1 MKDIK
6 TIADY
11 TVFKKLASALWQKEY
26 FYHGAAI
33 MIGAGFSRC
42 SAQSGDQHIKMP
54 IWWDYAKLL
63 KSELQSN
70 VDDPLRLAEE
80 YYAFFGKEALHDLIK
95 QQLNDLAWQ
104 PGDLTLNLLKLPWSE
119 VLTTNWDT
127 LLERA
132 SMQIYE
138 RNYSIVTKPEDL
150 SSRLSPRIVKL
161 HGTINATTDFIFT
174 QEDFRRYPEKYAA
187 FVNFARQVFIENELC
202 LLGFSGDDPNFLQW
216 AGWVRDNLAGHSR
229 RIYLVGALNLSA
241 TKRKYLQSINIAPID
256 LAELVKEFDDD
267 NLKHTRAT
275 EIFINALYEHK
286 PIPAYEWEPQQ
297 VSRTSFAE
305 GEHERV
311 YNDLPF
317 AAKLLEEKIPKLEID
332 RDTYPGWIV
341 APELTRFKL
350 FEQISDPY
358 PSSKNIQLMKAGER
372 ERLLY
377 EIVWRN
383 RLSYSPPNLDLL
395 EDFLR
400 VCDPTIP
407 CSLTKKQQLEVAIYL
422 LNPAFFEFIPK
433 SFNFN
438 LEQKLLNIIESN
450 ADFHEDALNE
460 VNYYYS
466 LKFRDELNYERL
478 EFFSN
483 EIKITNPEWALKK
496 AALLCELGQFDDAET
511 LVSNAYDERMLQLR
525 QQSNSIFI
533 RSRLA
538 WSHYLMFAIK
548 RLKNSES
555 IEPNIFTKMYEE
567 FLCDPFDI
575 IKSIV
580 KDIDKLVED
589 QINDN
594 KIEPSFKPGNYRDKH
609 NTIRFRNG
617 VRAWLVA
624 IGLQN
629 HIGLPMRWSSGFS
642 MGIFS
647 SIARKIVQLNE
658 FSTRSKMLLAIRTAD
673 SDTSEVI
680 KEVLSRI
687 EIAKLSIEDVNFLA
701 TICEQGIDYW
711 LLQFNFNEEFAS
723 VKIRIFTEVLARLS
737 IRVDSDKAKQFF
749 KRGCQLATLP
759 VASDIRLHEPLSNL
773 MTHSLSAISQIDQ
786 QELLLEALNFP
797 TVFEVDDRLNRWANP
812 IIENLANYKRSGN
825 LAFDKRVAELIDSIE
840 PNDEKSSYVLSR
852 IKPLVDFDVLNEEE
866 KQKLCIKLWDENS
879 TYESFPQVGFYPHAF
894 LSLPSKD
901 HQKVKSLLSSYLYEN
916 DNCYE
921 NSVIASIASIAIDE
935 NCKMLPSRDQ
945 ALVLFDRLTMWRI
958 GDKLD
963 PLGFNESELL
973 YKIRWINYALVQSI
987 LPMFEL
993 EDFSQENFR
1002 KLQSFCEENDTVRIL
1017 PALTFF
1023 TKNASFVD
1031 IIHSLIKNNFYQA
1044 DNKRVG
1050 WAAEAIYTWRKI
1062 DEISPIVN
1070 QLVTRLIYSININQ
1084 TNLVS
1089 ILSIVYRLLNF
1100 KYLSNNDKEL
1110 LSETLPIFF
1119 DSTSYELINEK
1130 SIVGAN
1136 ISIIRKLCVMLGDN
1150 LLKNG
1155 MESTELLRIIEEAK
1169 TDPLPEVRYWFQD

>member
-11 TVFKKLASALWQKEY
+11 AVFKKLASALWQKEY

-42 SAQSGDQHIKMP
+42 SAQSGNQHLKMP
-54 IWWDYAKLL
+54 IWWDYANLL
-63 KSELQSN
+63 KAELQSN

-132 SMQIYE
+132 STQIYE
-138 RNYSIVTKPEDL
+138 RNYSIVIKPEDL

-161 HGTINATTDFIFT
+161 HGTINTTTDLIFT

-241 TKRKYLQSINIAPID
+241 TKRKYLESINIAPID
-256 LAELVKEFDDD
+256 LAELVEEFDDD

-297 VSRTSFAE
+297 VSRTIFAE
-305 GEHERV
+305 GEHERA
-311 YNDLPF
+311 YKDLPF
-317 AAKLLEEKIPKLEID
+317 AAKLLEEKLPKLKID

-350 FEQISDPY
+350 FDQISDPY
-358 PSSKNIQLMKAGER
+358 PTSKNIQLMKADEQ
-372 ERLLY
+372 EQLLY

-383 RLSYSPPNLDLL
+383 RLSFSPPNSDLL
-395 EDFLR
+395 EDFLK

-407 CSLTKKQQLEVAIYL
+407 CSLTKKQQLEIAIHL
-422 LNPAFFEFIPK
+422 LNPVFFEFIPE
-433 SFNFN
+433 SFNSN

-450 ADFHEDALNE
+450 ANFHEDALNE

-466 LKFRDELNYERL
+466 LKFRDELDYKRL

-483 EIKITNPEWALKK
+483 QIKITSPEWALKK

-525 QQSNSIFI
+525 QQPGSIFI

-548 RLKNSES
+548 RLKTSES
-555 IEPNIFTKMYEE
+555 IEPSIFTKMYEDS
-567 FLCDPFDI
+567 LSDPFDI

-580 KDIDKLVED
+580 KDIDKLIEE
-589 QINDN
+589 QISDN
-594 KIEPSFKPGNYRDKH
+594 KIEPLFEPGNYRDKH
-609 NTIRFRNG
+609 NTIRLRNG

-624 IGLQN
+624 IFLQN
-629 HIGLPMRWSSGFS
+629 HIGLPMRWSSGLS

-647 SIARKIVQLNE
+647 SIARKIVQINE
-658 FSTRSKMLLAIRTAD
+658 LPPRNNMLLAIRTAD

-680 KEVLSRI
+680 KEVFSRI
-687 EIAKLSIEDVNFLA
+687 EVAKLAIEDVNFL
-701 TICEQGIDYW
+701 TSICEQGIDYW
-711 LLQFNFNEEFAS
+711 LIQFNFKKQFAS

-737 IRVDSDKAKQFF
+737 IRVNSEKAKQIF

-759 VASDIRLHEPLSNL
+759 IATDIWLHDPLSNL

-797 TVFEVDDRLNRWANP
+797 TVFEVDNCLNRWVNP
-812 IIENLANYKRSGN
+812 IIKNLANYKRSGN

-840 PNDEKSSYVLSR
+840 LNNEKSRDILSR
-852 IKPLVDFDVLNEEE
+852 IKPLVEFDVLSEEE
-866 KQKLCIKLWDENS
+866 KQKLCIKLWGENP
-879 TYESFPQVGFYPHAF
+879 TYESFPKVGFYPHAF

-901 HQKVKSLLSSYLYEN
+901 YQKVKFLVSNYLYEN
-916 DNCYE
+916 DDRYD
-921 NSVIASIASIAIDE
+921 NSVIAGIASSAIHE
-935 NCKMLPSRDQ
+935 SCKMLPSREQ
-945 ALVLFDRLTMWRI
+945 ALILFNKLTMWRI
-958 GDKLD
+958 GNKLD
-963 PLGFNESELL
+963 PFGFNESELL

-993 EDFSQENFR
+993 EDFSQENFS
-1002 KLQSFCEENDTVRIL
+1002 KLQNFYEENNTARIL

-1089 ILSIVYRLLNF
+1089 ILSIVYRLLNYN
-1100 KYLSNNDKEL
+1100 YLSNNDKEL

-1136 ISIIRKLCVMLGDN
+1136 ISIIRKRCVMLADKLSNDIVDN
-1150 LLKNG
+1150 A
-1155 MESTELLRIIEEAK
+1155 ELLRIIEEAQ
-1169 TDPLPEVRYWFQD
+1169 TDPLPEVRYWYRD

>member
-11 TVFKKLASALWQKEY
+11 AVFKKLASALWQKEY

-42 SAQSGDQHIKMP
+42 SAQSGNQHLKMP
-54 IWWDYAKLL
+54 IWWDYANLL
-63 KSELQSN
+63 KAELQSN

-132 SMQIYE
+132 STQIYE
-138 RNYSIVTKPEDL
+138 RNYSIVIKPEDL

-161 HGTINATTDFIFT
+161 HGTINTTTDLIFT

-241 TKRKYLQSINIAPID
+241 TKRKYLESINIAPID
-256 LAELVKEFDDD
+256 LAELVEEFDDD

-297 VSRTSFAE
+297 VSRTIFAE
-305 GEHERV
+305 GEHERA
-311 YNDLPF
+311 YKDLPF
-317 AAKLLEEKIPKLEID
+317 AAKLLEEKLPKLKID

-350 FEQISDPY
+350 FDQISDPY
-358 PSSKNIQLMKAGER
+358 PTSKNIQLMKADEQ
-372 ERLLY
+372 EQLLY

-383 RLSYSPPNLDLL
+383 RLSFSPPNSDLL
-395 EDFLR
+395 EDFLK

-407 CSLTKKQQLEVAIYL
+407 CSLTKKQQLEIAIHL
-422 LNPAFFEFIPK
+422 LNPVFFEFIPE
-433 SFNFN
+433 SFNSN

-450 ADFHEDALNE
+450 ANFHEDALNE

-466 LKFRDELNYERL
+466 LKFRDELDYKRL

-483 EIKITNPEWALKK
+483 QIKITSPEWALKK

-525 QQSNSIFI
+525 QQPGSIFI

-548 RLKNSES
+548 RLKTSES
-555 IEPNIFTKMYEE
+555 IEPSIFTKMYEDS
-567 FLCDPFDI
+567 LSDPFDI

-580 KDIDKLVED
+580 KDIDKLIEE
-589 QINDN
+589 QISDN
-594 KIEPSFKPGNYRDKH
+594 KIEPLFEPGNYRDKH
-609 NTIRFRNG
+609 NTIRLRNG

-624 IGLQN
+624 IFLQN
-629 HIGLPMRWSSGFS
+629 HIGLPMRWSSGLS

-647 SIARKIVQLNE
+647 SIARKIVQINE
-658 FSTRSKMLLAIRTAD
+658 LPPRNNMLLAIRTAD

-680 KEVLSRI
+680 KEVFSRI
-687 EIAKLSIEDVNFLA
+687 EVAKLAIEDVNFL
-701 TICEQGIDYW
+701 TSICEQGIDYW
-711 LLQFNFNEEFAS
+711 LIQFNFKKQFAS

-737 IRVDSDKAKQFF
+737 IRVNSEKAKQIF

-759 VASDIRLHEPLSNL
+759 IATDIWLHDPLSNL

-797 TVFEVDDRLNRWANP
+797 TVFEVDNCLNRWVNP
-812 IIENLANYKRSGN
+812 IIKNLANYKRSGN

-840 PNDEKSSYVLSR
+840 LNNEKSRDILSR
-852 IKPLVDFDVLNEEE
+852 IKPLVEFDVLSEEE
-866 KQKLCIKLWDENS
+866 KQKLCIKLWGENP
-879 TYESFPQVGFYPHAF
+879 TYESFPKVGFYPHAF

-901 HQKVKSLLSSYLYEN
+901 YQKVKFLVSNYLYEN
-916 DNCYE
+916 DDCYD
-921 NSVIASIASIAIDE
+921 NSVIAGIASIAIDE
-935 NCKMLPSRDQ
+935 SCKMLPSREQ
-945 ALVLFDRLTMWRI
+945 ALILFNKLTMWRI
-958 GDKLD
+958 GNKLD
-963 PLGFNESELL
+963 PFGFNESELL

-993 EDFSQENFR
+993 EDFSQENFS
-1002 KLQSFCEENDTVRIL
+1002 KLQNFYEENNTARIL

-1089 ILSIVYRLLNF
+1089 ILSIVYRLLNYN
-1100 KYLSNNDKEL
+1100 YLSNNDKEL

-1136 ISIIRKLCVMLGDN
+1136 ISIIRKRCVMLADKLSNDIVDN
-1150 LLKNG
+1150 A
-1155 MESTELLRIIEEAK
+1155 ELLRIIEEAQ
-1169 TDPLPEVRYWFQD
+1169 TDPLPEVRYWYRD

>member
-1 MKDIK
+1 MKNIQ
-6 TIADY
+6 TITDY
-11 TVFKKLASALWQKEY
+11 AIFKKLASALWQKEY

-33 MIGAGFSRC
+33 MIGAGFSRS
-42 SAQSGDQHIKMP
+42 SAQSGDQRLKMP
-54 IWWDYAKLL
+54 IWWDYANVL
-63 KSELQSN
+63 KSQLQSD

-95 QQLNDLAWQ
+95 QQLNDSAWQ
-104 PGDLTLNLLKLPWSE
+104 SGELTLNLLKLPWSE

-161 HGTINATTDFIFT
+161 HGTINTTTDLIFT

-241 TKRKYLQSINIAPID
+241 TKRKYLESINIAPID
-256 LAELVKEFDDD
+256 LAELVEEFDDH
-267 NLKHTRAT
+267 NLKHTLAT

-286 PIPAYEWEPQQ
+286 PTPIYEWEPQQ
-297 VSRTSFAE
+297 VSRTTFAE

-311 YNDLPF
+311 YKDLPF
-317 AAKLLEEKIPKLEID
+317 AAKLLEEKLPILKID
-332 RDTYPGWIV
+332 RDTYPGWFV
-341 APELTRFKL
+341 APELTRFTL
-350 FEQISDPY
+350 FDQISDPY
-358 PSSKNIQLMKAGER
+358 PTSKNVQLMKVGER
-372 ERLLY
+372 EQLLY

-383 RLSYSPPNLDLL
+383 RLSFSPPNLDLL
-395 EDFLR
+395 EDFLKIS
-400 VCDPTIP
+400 DPAIP
-407 CSLTKKQQLEVAIYL
+407 CSLTKKQQLEIAIYL
-422 LNPAFFEFIPK
+422 LNPVFFEFIPEI
-433 SFNFN
+433 FNFN
-438 LEQKLLNIIESN
+438 LEQKLLNIIQSN
-450 ADFHEDALNE
+450 SNFHEDALNE

-466 LKFRDELNYERL
+466 LKFRDELDYKRL

-483 EIKITNPEWALKK
+483 KIQIISPEWALKK
-496 AALLCELGQFDDAET
+496 AALLCELGQFDNAET

-525 QQSNSIFI
+525 QQPNSIFI

-548 RLKNSES
+548 RLKNFES
-555 IEPNIFTKMYEE
+555 IEPSIFTKMYEE
-567 FLCDPFDI
+567 YLCDPFDI

-580 KDIDKLVED
+580 KDIDTLID
-589 QINDN
+589 QQENDN
-594 KIEPSFKPGNYRDKH
+594 KIEPLFEPGNYRDKH

-624 IGLQN
+624 ICLQN
-629 HIGLPMRWSSGFS
+629 HIGLPMRWSSGLS

-647 SIARKIVQLNE
+647 SIASKIVQLNE
-658 FSTRSKMLLAIRTAD
+658 LPTRSNMLLAILIAD
-673 SDTSEVI
+673 SDTSKVI
-680 KEVLSRI
+680 KEIFSRI
-687 EIAKLSIEDVNFLA
+687 EVAKLSIKDVNFLA

-711 LLQFNFNEEFAS
+711 LLQFNSKKEFAS

-737 IRVDSDKAKQFF
+737 IRIDSEKAKQIF
-749 KRGCQLATLP
+749 KRGCQIAMLP
-759 VASDIRLHEPLSNL
+759 IASDIWLHEPLSNL

-797 TVFEVDDRLNRWANP
+797 TVFEVDNSLNRWANP
-812 IIENLANYKRSGN
+812 VIENLDTYKRFSN
-825 LAFDKRVAELIDSIE
+825 LAFDKRVSELIDSIE
-840 PNDEKSSYVLSR
+840 PNNEKSSYILSR
-852 IKPLVDFDVLNEEE
+852 IKPLVEFDVLNEEE
-866 KQKLCIKLWDENS
+866 KQKLCTKLWGENPI
-879 TYESFPQVGFYPHAF
+879 YESFPKIGFYPHAF

-901 HQKVKSLLSSYLYEN
+901 YQRVASLLSRYLYKN
-916 DNCYE
+916 DDCYD
-921 NSVIASIASIAIDE
+921 NSVIIGIASIAIDE
-935 NCKMLPSRDQ
+935 DCKMLPTREQ
-945 ALVLFDRLTMWRI
+945 ALGLFDKLTMWRI
-958 GDKLD
+958 SDKLD

-973 YKIRWINYALVQSI
+973 YKIMWINYALVQGI

-993 EDFSQENFR
+993 EDFSQENFS
-1002 KLQSFCEENDTVRIL
+1002 KLQTFYEENNTARIL

-1023 TKNASFVD
+1023 TKNASFVES
-1031 IIHSLIKNNFYQA
+1031 IYSLIKNNFYNT
-1044 DNKRVG
+1044 DNKRVA
-1050 WAAEAIYTWRKI
+1050 WAAEAIFTWKKI
-1062 DEISPIVN
+1062 DEINPIVDK
-1070 QLVTRLIYSININQ
+1070 LVTRLIYSINISQ

-1089 ILSIVYRLLNF
+1089 ILKITYRLLNLNF
-1100 KYLSNNDKEL
+1100 LNINDKEL
-1110 LSETLPIFF
+1110 LSEILPIFF
-1119 DSTSYELINEK
+1119 DSTNYKLIDNR

-1136 ISIIRKLCVMLGDN
+1136 ISIIRKLCVMIADN
-1150 LLKNG
+1150 LSKDSVEN
-1155 MESTELLRIIEEAK
+1155 TELLRVIEEAK
-1169 TDPLPEVRYWFQD
+1169 TDPLPEVRFWFQD

>member
-11 TVFKKLASALWQKEY
+11 AVFKKLASALWQKEY

-95 QQLNDLAWQ
+95 QKLNDLAWQ
-104 PGDLTLNLLKLPWSE
+104 PGDLTLNLLNLPWSE

-132 SMQIYE
+132 STQIYE
-138 RNYSIVTKPEDL
+138 RNYSIVIKPEDL
-150 SSRLSPRIVKL
+150 SSRLSPRVVKL
-161 HGTINATTDFIFT
+161 HGTINTTTDLIFT

-241 TKRKYLQSINIAPID
+241 TKRKYLESINIAPID
-256 LAELVKEFDDD
+256 LAELVDEFDDH
-267 NLKHTRAT
+267 NLKHTLAT
-275 EIFINALYEHK
+275 EIFINALYGHK

-305 GEHERV
+305 GQHERV

-317 AAKLLEEKIPKLEID
+317 AAKLLEEQLPKLEID
-332 RDTYPGWIV
+332 RDTYPGWVV

-350 FEQISDPY
+350 FDQISDPY
-358 PSSKNIQLMKAGER
+358 STSENIQLMEVNKR
-372 ERLLY
+372 EQLLY

-383 RLSYSPPNLDLL
+383 RLSFSPPNPHLL
-395 EDFLR
+395 EDFLKI
-400 VCDPTIP
+400 CDPTIP
-407 CSLTKKQQLEVAIYL
+407 CSLTKKQQLEITIYL
-422 LNPAFFEFIPK
+422 LNPVFFEFIPN
-433 SFNFN
+433 SFNYN
-438 LEQKLLNIIESN
+438 LEQKLISIIQSN
-450 ADFHEDALNE
+450 SNFHEDALNE

-466 LKFRDELNYERL
+466 LKFRDELDYKRL

-496 AALLCELGQFDDAET
+496 AALLCELGQFDIAET
-511 LVSNAYDERMLQLR
+511 LISNAYDERKIQLR
-525 QQSNSIFI
+525 QQPNSISI

-538 WSHYLMFAIK
+538 WSHYLIFAIK

-555 IEPNIFTKMYEE
+555 IDPNIFTKMYEE

-575 IKSIV
+575 VKTIV
-580 KDIDKLVED
+580 KDIDELIDEQK
-589 QINDN
+589 IDN
-594 KIEPSFKPGNYRDKH
+594 RIEPLFEPGNYRDNRK
-609 NTIRFRNG
+609 TVRFRNG
-617 VRAWLVA
+617 VRAWLIA
-624 IGLQN
+624 ISLQN
-629 HIGLPMRWSSGFS
+629 HIGLPMRWSSGLS
-642 MGIFS
+642 MSIFS
-647 SIARKIVQLNE
+647 RIAIKIVQLNE
-658 FSTRSKMLLAIRTAD
+658 FPTCSKMLLAIRTAD
-673 SDTSEVI
+673 SDKSDVI
-680 KEVLSRI
+680 KEVFSRI
-687 EIAKLSIEDVNFLA
+687 EVAKLAIEDVNFLIL
-701 TICEQGIDYW
+701 ICEQGIDYW
-711 LLQFNFNEEFAS
+711 LTQFNSKKEFAS
-723 VKIRIFTEVLARLS
+723 VKIRISTEVLARLS
-737 IRVDSDKAKQFF
+737 IRIDSEKAKQIF

-786 QELLLEALNFP
+786 QDLLLETLNFP
-797 TVFEVDDRLNRWANP
+797 TVFETNNRLNRWANP
-812 IIENLANYKRSGN
+812 IIENLADYKRSSN
-825 LAFDKRVAELIDSIE
+825 LAFDRRVAELIDSIE
-840 PNDEKSSYVLSR
+840 PNNEKSSDVLSR
-852 IKPLVDFDVLNEEE
+852 IKPLVIFDVLNEEE
-866 KQKLCIKLWDENS
+866 KQKLCNKLWGKNP

-901 HQKVKSLLSSYLYEN
+901 YQRVKSLLSSYLYEN

-921 NSVIASIASIAIDE
+921 NSVIAGIASIAIDE
-935 NCKMLPSRDQ
+935 DCKMLPTREQ
-945 ALVLFDRLTMWRI
+945 ALELFDKLTMWRI

-963 PLGFNESELL
+963 PLGMNESELL

-1002 KLQSFCEENDTVRIL
+1002 KLQSFCKENDTVRIL

-1023 TKNASFVD
+1023 TKNASFID

-1150 LLKNG
+1150 LSKNG

-1169 TDPLPEVRYWFQD
+1169 TDPLPEVRYWYQD

>member
-11 TVFKKLASALWQKEY
+11 AVFKKLASALWQKEY

-104 PGDLTLNLLKLPWSE
+104 PGDLTLKLLKLPWSE

-132 SMQIYE
+132 STQIYE
-138 RNYSIVTKPEDL
+138 RNYSIVIKPEDL

-161 HGTINATTDFIFT
+161 HGTINTTTDLIFT

-241 TKRKYLQSINIAPID
+241 TKRKYLESINIAPID
-256 LAELVKEFDDD
+256 LAELVEEFDDE

-311 YNDLPF
+311 YKDLPF
-317 AAKLLEEKIPKLEID
+317 AAKLLEEKLPKLEID
-332 RDTYPGWIV
+332 RDTYPGWVV
-341 APELTRFKL
+341 APELTRFEL

-395 EDFLR
+395 GDFLR

-407 CSLTKKQQLEVAIYL
+407 CSLTKKQQLEIAIYL
-422 LNPAFFEFIPK
+422 LNPVFFEFIPE

-450 ADFHEDALNE
+450 ANFHEDALNE

-466 LKFRDELNYERL
+466 LKFRDELDYKRL

-483 EIKITNPEWALKK
+483 QIKITSPEWALKK
-496 AALLCELGQFDDAET
+496 AALLCELGQFDDAEI

-525 QQSNSIFI
+525 QQPDSIFV

-538 WSHYLMFAIK
+538 WSHYLISAMKRIK
-548 RLKNSES
+548 SLES
-555 IEPNIFTKMYEE
+555 FEPSLFTKMYED

-580 KDIDKLVED
+580 KNTDKLIEEQVS
-589 QINDN
+589 DN
-594 KIEPSFKPGNYRDKH
+594 KIEPSFEPGNYSDKN

-629 HIGLPMRWSSGFS
+629 HIGLPMRWSSGLS

-647 SIARKIVQLNE
+647 SIARKIVQINE
-658 FSTRSKMLLAIRTAD
+658 LPTRSNMLLAIRTAD

-680 KEVLSRI
+680 KEVFSRI
-687 EIAKLSIEDVNFLA
+687 EVAKLSIEDVNFL
-701 TICEQGIDYW
+701 TSICEQGIDYW
-711 LLQFNFNEEFAS
+711 LIQFNFKKQFAS

-737 IRVDSDKAKQFF
+737 IRVNSEKAKQIF

-759 VASDIRLHEPLSNL
+759 IASEIWLHEPLSNL
-773 MTHSLSAISQIDQ
+773 MTHSLSAIPQIDQ
-786 QELLLEALNFP
+786 QGLLLEALNFP
-797 TVFEVDDRLNRWANP
+797 TVFEVDNSLNRWANP
-812 IIENLANYKRSGN
+812 VIENLANYNRSSN

-840 PNDEKSSYVLSR
+840 LNNEKSSYVLSR

-866 KQKLCIKLWDENS
+866 KQKLCIKLWGENP
-879 TYESFPQVGFYPHAF
+879 TYESFPKVGFYPHAF
-894 LSLPSKD
+894 LSLPSSD
-901 HQKVKSLLSSYLYEN
+901 FQRVESLLSRSLYQN
-916 DNCYE
+916 DECYD
-921 NSVIASIASIAIDE
+921 NSVIIGIASIAINED
-935 NCKMLPSRDQ
+935 CKMLPTREQ
-945 ALVLFDRLTMWRI
+945 ALELFDKLTMWRI
-958 GDKLD
+958 SDKLD

-973 YKIRWINYALVQSI
+973 YKIMWINYALVQSI

-993 EDFSQENFR
+993 EDFSQENFT
-1002 KLQSFCEENDTVRIL
+1002 KLQSFYEENNTAKIL
-1017 PALTFF
+1017 PALAFF
-1023 TKNASFVD
+1023 TKNASFID
-1031 IIHSLIKNNFYQA
+1031 NIYSLIKNNFYHA
-1044 DNKRVG
+1044 DNKRVA
-1050 WAAEAIYTWRKI
+1050 WAAEAIYTWKEI
-1062 DEISPIVN
+1062 DEISPLVN
-1070 QLVTRLIYSININQ
+1070 QLVTRLIYSINISQ

-1089 ILSIVYRLLNF
+1089 ILSIVYRLLNSN
-1100 KYLSNNDKEL
+1100 YLSNNDKEL

-1136 ISIIRKLCVMLGDN
+1136 ISIIRKRCVMLADKLSNDIVDN
-1150 LLKNG
+1150 A
-1155 MESTELLRIIEEAK
+1155 ELLRIIEEAK
-1169 TDPLPEVRYWFQD
+1169 IDPLPEVRFWFQD